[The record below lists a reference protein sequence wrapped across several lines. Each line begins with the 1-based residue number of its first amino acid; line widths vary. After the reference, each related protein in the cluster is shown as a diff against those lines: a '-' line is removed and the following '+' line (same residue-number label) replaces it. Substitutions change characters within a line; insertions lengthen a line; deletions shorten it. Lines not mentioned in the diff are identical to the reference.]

1 MACIT
6 ATVTD
11 RRLEPVMT
19 HQNKQNA
26 QISRAK
32 KNVDI
37 AMYDLREKINLLF
50 DKMQYQNEIIADLR
64 AEIAS
69 AKFSDMAK
77 HNIARNKDILD
88 SRNNGARF
96 VDLAKKYGLSNTRVQ
111 QIYHRQ
117 VWALERKKNDLA

>member
-1 MACIT
+1 
-6 ATVTD
+6 
-11 RRLEPVMT
+11 MT

-26 QISRAK
+26 QISKAK

-117 VWALERKKNDLA
+117 IWALERKKNDLARL